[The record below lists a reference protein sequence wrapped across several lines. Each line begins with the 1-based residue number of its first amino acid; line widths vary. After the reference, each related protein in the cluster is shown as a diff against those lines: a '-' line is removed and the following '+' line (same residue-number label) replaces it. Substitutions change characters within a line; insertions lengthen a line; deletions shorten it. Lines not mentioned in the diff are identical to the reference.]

1 MNRINAK
8 FRQFHSE
15 KRCGL
20 VAYVT
25 CGDPDPETTIA
36 VIRALE
42 AAGADAIELGVPF
55 SDPIADGA
63 VIQEA
68 SQRALSRGTS
78 IRDVLAIASEIR
90 KSSAIPM
97 IAFSYLNPILRYGVE
112 RFAEDAAAAGIDG
125 VLLTDLPP
133 EAAGELRAALKA
145 KKLAT
150 VFLLAPTSTDVRV
163 KAVDRATDGF
173 VYYVSTTG
181 VTGTRRDLDPAL
193 LERLDQVR
201 AQLKHP
207 IAVGFGV
214 SEHEHYSLLKDHC
227 DAVVVG
233 SAIVRAVAAG
243 DSAGAPE
250 RAAAVV
256 RTILGTKL
264 SRFLGVPRSSSE
276 AWERQ

>member
-1 MNRINAK
+1 MNRINERFK
-8 FRQFHSE
+8 RLGKE

-25 CGDPDPETTIA
+25 CGDPDPQTTVA
-36 VIRALE
+36 VVRELE
-42 AAGADAIELGVPF
+42 AAGADVIELGVPF

-68 SQRALSRGTS
+68 SQRALARGTT
-78 IRDVLAIASEIR
+78 IRDVFDIAR
-90 KSSAIPM
+90 QVRATSSIPL
-97 IAFSYLNPILRYGVE
+97 IAFSYLNPIVRYRAE
-112 RFAEDAAAAGIDG
+112 RFANDAADAGIDG

-133 EAAGELRAALKA
+133 EASSDVRAALRA
-145 KKLAT
+145 KGLVT
-150 VFLLAPTSTDVRV
+150 VFLLAPTSTAARI

-181 VTGTRRDLDPAL
+181 VTGARRELDPAL
-193 LERLDQVR
+193 VARLDEVR
-201 AQLKHP
+201 GAIRHP
-207 IAVGFGV
+207 IAVGFGI
-214 SEHEHYSLLKDHC
+214 SEHEHYLALRDHC

-243 DSAGAPE
+243 DSTGAPG

-256 RTILGTKL
+256 RRIL
-264 SRFLGVPRSSSE
+264 RAE
-276 AWERQ
+276 D

>member
-8 FRQFHSE
+8 FKTLRSR

-25 CGDPDPETTIA
+25 CGDPDLATTIA

-68 SQRALSRGTS
+68 SQRSLTRGTS
-78 IRDVLAIASEIR
+78 IKDVLYVAREIR
-90 KSSAIPM
+90 RDSDIPL
-97 IAFSYLNPILRYGVE
+97 IAFSYLNPIMRYGTE
-112 RFAEDAAAAGIDG
+112 RFATDAAAAGIDG

-133 EAAGELRAALKA
+133 EAAGELRTALKSR
-145 KKLAT
+145 KLAT

-201 AQLKHP
+201 SQLKHP

-233 SAIVRAVAAG
+233 SAIVKAVASG
-243 DSAGAPE
+243 DAAGAPV
-250 RAAAVV
+250 RAADVV
-256 RTILGTKL
+256 RRILGK
-264 SRFLGVPRSSSE
+264 
-276 AWERQ
+276 A

>member
-1 MNRINAK
+1 MNRINAT
-8 FRQFHSE
+8 FRKLREE

-25 CGDPDPETTIA
+25 CGDPDRQTTVA

-68 SQRALSRGTS
+68 SQRALAHGTS
-78 IRDVLAIASEIR
+78 IRDVFAIATEIR
-90 KSSAIPM
+90 RSSSIPL
-97 IAFSYLNPILRYGVE
+97 IAFSYLNPIMRYGVE
-112 RFAEDAAAAGIDG
+112 RFAADAAFAGIDG

-133 EAAGELRAALKA
+133 EAAGELRKALKG
-145 KKLAT
+145 KRLAT
-150 VFLLAPTSTDVRV
+150 VFLLAPTSTDARV

-193 LERLDQVR
+193 IERLDQVR
-201 AQLKHP
+201 AQLQHP

-214 SEHEHYSLLKDHC
+214 SEHEHYELLKDHC
-227 DAVVVG
+227 DSVVVG
-233 SAIVRAVAAG
+233 SAIVRAVGSG
-243 DSAGAPE
+243 DAAGAPE

-256 RTILGTKL
+256 RRILG
-264 SRFLGVPRSSSE
+264 R
-276 AWERQ
+276 